1 MARSALARREEPA
14 PQAGDVT
21 HRRVVELLVALHEI
35 DPPTL
40 DHQWRVARRAVA
52 LGEAL
57 GLGDR
62 ETRALWYGGLLHDIG
77 KIGVPEEVLGKRGPL
92 TRTERA
98 QVQIH
103 PELGAAILEDLE
115 GLEEVAR
122 LVLHHQERWDGRRDT
137 RYPGYPTGL
146 AGEAIPLG
154 ARILAVVDAYDAMT
168 SDRPYRRGL
177 PPRTAA
183 AELQRA
189 AGRQFD
195 PRVVA
200 AFLGVVEE
208 QDRVTA

>member
-14 PQAGDVT
+14 PAAGDAT
-21 HRRVVELLVALHEI
+21 HRRVVELLVALHEV
-35 DPPTL
+35 DPTAV

-57 GLGDR
+57 GLGA
-62 ETRALWYGGLLHDIG
+62 EATRALWYGGLLHDVG
-77 KIGVPEEVLGKRGPL
+77 KIGVPEGVLRKRGPL

-98 QVQIH
+98 QVQLH

-115 GLEEVAR
+115 GLAEVAR
-122 LVLHHQERWDGRRDT
+122 LVLHHQERWDGRREG

-146 AGEAIPLG
+146 AGDAIPLG
-154 ARILAVVDAYDAMT
+154 ARILAVVDAYDAIT

-177 PPRTAA
+177 PPAAAA
-183 AELQRA
+183 AELRKE

-200 AFLGVVEE
+200 AFLGL
-208 QDRVTA
+208 AGG

>member
-14 PQAGDVT
+14 PRTGDAT
-21 HRRVVELLVALHEI
+21 HRRVVELLVALHEF
-35 DPPTL
+35 DPGTL

-62 ETRALWYGGLLHDIG
+62 DTRALWYGGLLHDIG
-77 KIGVPEEVLGKRGPL
+77 KIGVPEEILGKRGPL

-103 PELGAAILEDLE
+103 PELGAALLEDLE
-115 GLEEVAR
+115 GLDEVAR
-122 LVLHHQERWDGRRDT
+122 LVLHHQERWDGRREG
-137 RYPGYPTGL
+137 RYPGYPAGL
-146 AGEAIPLG
+146 TGEAIPLG
-154 ARILAVVDAYDAMT
+154 ARVLAVVDAYDAMT

-177 PPRTAA
+177 LPAAAA
-183 AELQRA
+183 AELRKQ

-200 AFLGVVEE
+200 AFLGVVAGSS
-208 QDRVTA
+208 T

>member
-1 MARSALARREEPA
+1 MARSALARREQPA
-14 PQAGDVT
+14 PAAGGTT
-21 HRRVVELLVALHEI
+21 HRRVVELLAVLHEV
-35 DPPTL
+35 DPTAI
-40 DHQWRVARRAVA
+40 DHQWRVARRAMA

-57 GLGDR
+57 GLGYE
-62 ETRALWYGGLLHDIG
+62 ETRALWYGGLLHDVG
-77 KIGVPEEVLGKRGPL
+77 KIGVPAEVLGKRGPL

-98 QVQIH
+98 QVQLH
-103 PELGAAILEDLE
+103 PELGAAILEDLV

-122 LVLHHQERWDGRRDT
+122 LVLHHQERWDGRREG

-146 AGEAIPLG
+146 AGDAIPLG

-177 PPRTAA
+177 PAAAAA
-183 AELQRA
+183 AELQRQ

-200 AFLGVVEE
+200 AFLGVVGG
-208 QDRVTA
+208 